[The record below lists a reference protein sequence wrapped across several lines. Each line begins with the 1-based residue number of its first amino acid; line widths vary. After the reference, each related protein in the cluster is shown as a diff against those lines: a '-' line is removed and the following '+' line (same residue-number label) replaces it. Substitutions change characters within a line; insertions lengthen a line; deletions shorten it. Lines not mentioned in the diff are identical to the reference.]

1 MNQQVDCT
9 IILKLTIYTIISG
22 RKPWITIQQR
32 TDCSVLKTDNEQC
45 GGNEMVRRQITEAL
59 REAILH
65 YDLNDPAKNDAYLR
79 ENYPDDSE

>member
-1 MNQQVDCT
+1 MEMPSYELIVAAVGGDEHAMER
-9 IILKLTIYTIISG
+9 ILKHYEPMI
-22 RKPWITIQQR
+22 
-32 TDCSVLKTDNEQC
+32 NEQC

-79 ENYPDDSE
+79 ENYPDNAK

>member
-1 MNQQVDCT
+1 MAGPSYKLIVAAVSGDEQAMKK
-9 IILKLTIYTIISG
+9 ILKHYEPMI
-22 RKPWITIQQR
+22 
-32 TDCSVLKTDNEQC
+32 NEQC

-79 ENYPDDSE
+79 ENYPEDTE